1 MVVVGRR
8 RLFCT
13 ADEEEEEE
21 EEESNW
27 RVRKS
32 NSYGGENMRKR
43 LLSRF

>member
-13 ADEEEEEE
+13 ADEEEEE

>member
-13 ADEEEEEE
+13 AEEE